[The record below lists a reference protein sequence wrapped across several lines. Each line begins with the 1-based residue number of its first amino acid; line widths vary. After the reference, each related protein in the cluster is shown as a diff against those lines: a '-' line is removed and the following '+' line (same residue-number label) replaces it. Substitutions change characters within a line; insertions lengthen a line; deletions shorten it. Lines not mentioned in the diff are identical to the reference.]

1 MQHNFDDPFGE
12 ETLDLQK
19 LIKKY
24 LHLWP
29 WFVLSLVVAFG
40 LAWLNNAYQH
50 NVYNNS
56 LTLLITEEEPLLQ
69 LDNTVGST
77 FSVSSTRI
85 KNEIGIISSRT
96 LILKTINS
104 LDFSV
109 EYHLRNSF
117 LDHEVYP
124 NNYFRVEIDSIW
136 PQPINVPI
144 LFSRN
149 EDGTWKISAQWEDA
163 QLYSLRKQNYLG
175 QTGKA
180 NIELNANAGEWIE
193 EPHIRFR
200 INENP
205 NNQPKPD
212 QQFIVYFRDINTLAS
227 RYLGLNVEEIQ
238 NSTML
243 RMSIQG
249 NNRQKNAAFL
259 NKHAETFLQ
268 RELDKKNFR
277 AQKTIDFID
286 EQLAL
291 VSQSLSNS
299 ESNLEDFRSEGQILN
314 LDYQAQQSFSR
325 LETLQ
330 QQRTN
335 LTIKGKYYQY
345 LENYLDQVGENGSDL
360 IAPSSLGIDDPLL
373 SELIMELIQRYT
385 ERSEVMINSRRDN
398 PFIANLESRI
408 EITKNTIKES
418 LSNVM
423 QSNKMAMADLDERIA
438 DLSSKI
444 STIPES
450 QRHLFNIERQF
461 TLHDN
466 LFTFL
471 QNKKSDIEIT
481 KAGFTPVHE
490 IIDPSNPSDG
500 RLVSPKKRMT
510 YYIAGFAG
518 LLVPV
523 LLIFLYEFFNDRIRA
538 NEDIERITN
547 YPILGYISRN
557 GIKQNQLVS
566 FDKPSIQAE
575 SFRSIRTNAQF
586 ILPTHDVPVIMF
598 TSTLLEEGK
607 TFASLNMAV
616 GYASMGKKTV
626 LLSFD
631 LRKPKLF
638 KYLETGVELGLSNY
652 ISSDLSV
659 KDIVRKGPVNNL
671 DILFSGQI
679 PPNPA
684 ELLSSPKM
692 EELFAYLK
700 SNYDIILVD
709 TPPVGMVADS
719 LLLVNYCNAIIYL
732 VRHNRTPVK
741 YLQQTLRNLKEK
753 DIKNLNIVLN
763 DIPPPGRFSSYNAY
777 GYQYGYFEKEQ
788 S

>member
-1 MQHNFDDPFGE
+1 
-12 ETLDLQK
+12 
-19 LIKKY
+19 
-24 LHLWP
+24 
-29 WFVLSLVVAFG
+29 
-40 LAWLNNAYQH
+40 
-50 NVYNNS
+50 
-56 LTLLITEEEPLLQ
+56 
-69 LDNTVGST
+69 
-77 FSVSSTRI
+77 
-85 KNEIGIISSRT
+85 
-96 LILKTINS
+96 
-104 LDFSV
+104 
-109 EYHLRNSF
+109 
-117 LDHEVYP
+117 
-124 NNYFRVEIDSIW
+124 
-136 PQPINVPI
+136 
-144 LFSRN
+144 
-149 EDGTWKISAQWEDA
+149 
-163 QLYSLRKQNYLG
+163 
-175 QTGKA
+175 
-180 NIELNANAGEWIE
+180 
-193 EPHIRFR
+193 
-200 INENP
+200 
-205 NNQPKPD
+205 
-212 QQFIVYFRDINTLAS
+212 
-227 RYLGLNVEEIQ
+227 LNVEEIQ

-243 RMSIQG
+243 RMSILG

-299 ESNLEDFRSEGQILN
+299 ESSLEDFRSEGQILN

-325 LETLQ
+325 LEALQ

-423 QSNKMAMADLDERIA
+423 QSNNMAMADLDERIA
-438 DLSSKI
+438 DLSGKI
-444 STIPES
+444 RTIPES

-518 LLVPV
+518 LLVPI
-523 LLIFLYEFFNDRIRA
+523 LLIFLYEFFNDRIR
-538 NEDIERITN
+538 
-547 YPILGYISRN
+547 
-557 GIKQNQLVS
+557 
-566 FDKPSIQAE
+566 
-575 SFRSIRTNAQF
+575 TNAQF
-586 ILPTHDVPVIMF
+586 ILPTNDVPVIMF

-616 GYASMGKKTV
+616 GYASMGKKAV

-652 ISSDLSV
+652 LSSDINV
-659 KDIVRKGPVNNL
+659 KDIIRKGPVDNL

-684 ELLSSPKM
+684 ELLNSPRM
-692 EELFAYLK
+692 QDLFDYLK

-763 DIPPPGRFSSYNAY
+763 DIPPPGRFSAYNAY